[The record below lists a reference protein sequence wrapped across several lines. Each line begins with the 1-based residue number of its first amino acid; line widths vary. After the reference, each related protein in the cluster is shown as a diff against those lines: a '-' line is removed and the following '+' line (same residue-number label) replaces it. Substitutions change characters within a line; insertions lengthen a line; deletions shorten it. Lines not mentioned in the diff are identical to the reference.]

1 MADGPAQLVR
11 VAQVVLLP
19 AAPFVIR
26 SILHDARL
34 HGVLVDVAQQRR
46 EILHVVAWLALEPFL
61 KQVADAL
68 VLLVVVIHIAARQ
81 ALYHLRNLPV
91 LFHHQQVEMVRHQ
104 APCVD
109 CASANGQQTSVFVV
123 LERQVRKNIHKPSA
137 VLIIVED
144 GLTVYPSH
152 HHVVDAIA
160 AFLSGTPWHVMVLL
174 SSYATHG

>member
-1 MADGPAQLVR
+1 MRA
-11 VAQVVLLP
+11 
-19 AAPFVIR
+19 F
-26 SILHDARL
+26 
-34 HGVLVDVAQQRR
+34 
-46 EILHVVAWLALEPFL
+46 
-61 KQVADAL
+61 
-68 VLLVVVIHIAARQ
+68 
-81 ALYHLRNLPV
+81 
-91 LFHHQQVEMVRHQ
+91 
-104 APCVD
+104 
-109 CASANGQQTSVFVV
+109 CASLGSYWQQPAVIVV